1 MTGAQPGK
9 PFWLVLGQSLS
20 PGWTA
25 NATGVGDLGEPR
37 LVDGYANGWLVTPSS
52 SAFDVT
58 LTWTPQ
64 TKVWIALVLSAVALL
79 ACLVLALWPFGRRR
93 LNRVDAVP
101 DDQPLPDIGSPVA
114 RWDAGAGGAGGG
126 GGGAAGDVTRAGPL
140 TVVGTALATGLL
152 TGLVITPLAGVFVGA
167 LTALA
172 FVLPRGR
179 ALLRLGAVA
188 CLLISAAY
196 VVELQWHYK
205 LPLNGSW
212 PATFSKV
219 ATISWLAVG
228 LLTADVIVEMVQR
241 QRARRATRQS
251 LVPGPRSVPPST
263 PPSTRSRR
271 RWAHT
276 RAARTRP

>member
-1 MTGAQPGK
+1 
-9 PFWLVLGQSLS
+9 
-20 PGWTA
+20 
-25 NATGVGDLGEPR
+25 
-37 LVDGYANGWLVTPSS
+37 WLVTPSS

-79 ACLVLALWPFGRRR
+79 ACLILALWPFGRHR
-93 LNRVDAVP
+93 LNRRDAVP
-101 DDQPLPDIGSPVA
+101 ADQPLPDVVSPLA
-114 RWDAGAGGAGGG
+114 RREAEAVVGGAGDEAGG
-126 GGGAAGDVTRAGPL
+126 RLAAGPANRAGPL
-140 TVVGTALATGLL
+140 TVAGAALGAGLL
-152 TGLVITPLAGVFVGA
+152 IGLVITPLAGAFVGA

-172 FVLPRGR
+172 FVLQRGR

-228 LLTADVIVEMVQR
+228 LLTADVIVEMVQSR
-241 QRARRATRQS
+241 RARRRERGES
-251 LVPGPRSVPPST
+251 LAAGPQPRHA
-263 PPSTRSRR
+263 RR
-271 RWAHT
+271 RWALSGWRGRGDDHPP
-276 RAARTRP
+276 AQMA

>member
-25 NATGVGDLGEPR
+25 SAAGIGDLGQPR
-37 LVDGYANGWLVTPSS
+37 LVDGYANGWLVTAPNPS
-52 SAFDVT
+52 FDVT
-58 LTWTPQ
+58 MTWTPQ
-64 TKVWIALVLSAVALL
+64 TRVWISLALSAVALL
-79 ACLVLALWPFGRRR
+79 GCLLLALWPFRRR
-93 LNRVDAVP
+93 RANRLDAEP
-101 DDQPLPDIGSPVA
+101 DDQPLPDVISPLA
-114 RWDAGAGGAGGG
+114 RGDGGA
-126 GGGAAGDVTRAGPL
+126 RPL
-140 TVVGTALATGLL
+140 TVAATAIGTGLL
-152 TGLVITPLAGVFVGA
+152 TGLVITPLAGVIVGA

-172 FVLPRGR
+172 FVLQRGR

-196 VVELQWHYK
+196 VVELQWHYG

-228 LLTADVIVEMVQR
+228 LLAADVVVEMVQR
-241 QRARRATRQS
+241 
-251 LVPGPRSVPPST
+251 
-263 PPSTRSRR
+263 SRGR
-271 RWAHT
+271 HGQQGGDAP
-276 RAARTRP
+276 AGEPAYPEGGC